1 MSGKLPGRENWIV
14 MCLPPILD
22 RLTLGLAALFA
33 AALGLACISW
43 LPPAAAVATAALAFA
58 MSLITI
64 ADIRHFRVPDVVSF
78 PAIALGVLANVVVF
92 HGADW
97 RAGLY
102 ESVIG
107 AGLASGAFYLLRAVY
122 YRFRGVEGLGL
133 GDVKLAAVA
142 GAWLG
147 LEPLPMLVLVAAIAA
162 LAAVLMRAIMR
173 PEVRIDRTFAIPFG
187 SFLAPAILLFW
198 LWRLAGF
205 SLV

>member
-1 MSGKLPGRENWIV
+1 MR
-14 MCLPPILD
+14 LPPVLD
-22 RLTLGLAALFA
+22 RLTLGLAVLFA
-33 AALGLACISW
+33 VALGLTCLSW
-43 LPPAAAVATAALAFA
+43 VPPAAAIATTALGFA
-58 MSLITI
+58 MALITL
-64 ADIRHFRVPDVVSF
+64 ADMRHFRVPDVVSL
-78 PAIALGVLANVVVF
+78 PAIAVGALANVAVF
-92 HGADW
+92 HSADW
-97 RAGLY
+97 RGGLY

-107 AGLASGAFYLLRAVY
+107 AGLASGAFYLLRAAY

-162 LAAVLMRAIMR
+162 LAAVLMRAIMT
-173 PEVRIDRTFAIPFG
+173 PGVRIDRSSAIPFG

-205 SLV
+205 SMV

>member
-1 MSGKLPGRENWIV
+1 MR
-14 MCLPPILD
+14 LPPVLD
-22 RLTLGLAALFA
+22 RLTLGLAVLFA
-33 AALGLACISW
+33 VALGLTCLSW
-43 LPPAAAVATAALAFA
+43 LPPAAAIATIALAFA
-58 MSLITI
+58 MALITL
-64 ADIRHFRVPDVVSF
+64 ADMRHFRVPDVVSL
-78 PAIALGVLANVVVF
+78 PAIAVGALDNVAVF
-92 HGADW
+92 HSADW
-97 RAGLY
+97 RGGLY

-162 LAAVLMRAIMR
+162 LAAVLIRAIMT
-173 PEVRIDRTFAIPFG
+173 PGVRIDGSSAIPFG

-205 SLV
+205 SMV